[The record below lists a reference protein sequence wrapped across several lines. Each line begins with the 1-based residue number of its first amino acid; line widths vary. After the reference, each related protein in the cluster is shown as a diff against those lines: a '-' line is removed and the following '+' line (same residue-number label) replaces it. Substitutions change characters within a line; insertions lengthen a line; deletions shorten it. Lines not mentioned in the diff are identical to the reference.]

1 MSYKDKEKQ
10 KEYNK
15 KYYGENKEKILSK
28 VLEKKECPH
37 CNRKINHQNM
47 SKHIKTKYCM
57 KNTKVVV
64 EDITNE

>member
-15 KYYGENKEKILSK
+15 KYYELNKTKILCQ
-28 VLEKKECPH
+28 VLEKKECPY

-47 SKHIKTKYCM
+47 SKHSKTKYCI
-57 KNTKVVV
+57 KNTKVV
-64 EDITNE
+64 EDIEQH